1 MVCSSQGIYLKSGN
15 DLKEIDLNVH
25 VVHRRQNKRVHSN
38 VHQAKRQFVRP
49 KLKFI
54 SYRSMSA
61 FRHNTGDTY
70 LFQQQSIVA
79 EDSQWGPGVI
89 TRNIKLVPAAKLHGK
104 YVTLRTIYTHTQ
116 VKK

>member
-1 MVCSSQGIYLKSGN
+1 MCLSWGIYLKSAN
-15 DLKEIDLNVH
+15 DSKEIDLNVH
-25 VVHRRQNKRVHSN
+25 VIHRRQNECVHSN
-38 VHQAKRQFVRP
+38 VHQTKRQFVRP
-49 KLKFI
+49 KFKFI

-70 LFQQQSIVA
+70 LFQQQSVVA

-104 YVTLRTIYTHTQ
+104 YVTL
-116 VKK
+116 